1 MNTAVRAI
9 VSGLFFLFIF
19 LSGIWLSRTGRP
31 LNVGI
36 STIHKLISLAAG
48 VFLLVT
54 IHQRNRVVR
63 LSATEWI
70 AIVATGLCF
79 LGDVAS
85 GGLLNSDKPM
95 PVAVL
100 RVHQVVPVLTLL
112 STGVTL
118 YLVLGRWQD
127 VNSRKPTFSRGYAPL
142 PARQTVEV
150 GYPESDSL
158 SSGRFGGTIGN

>member
-9 VSGLFFLFIF
+9 AAGLFFLFIF

-36 STIHKLISLAAG
+36 STVHKLISLAAG

-54 IHQRNRVVR
+54 IHQRNQLVP
-63 LSATEWI
+63 LSGTEWI
-70 AIVATGLCF
+70 AIVVTGLCF
-79 LGDVAS
+79 LGTVAS
-85 GGLLNSDKPM
+85 GGLLSSDKPM

-100 RVHQVVPVLTLL
+100 RVHQIVPVLTML

-118 YLVLGRWQD
+118 VLVLGR
-127 VNSRKPTFSRGYAPL
+127 
-142 PARQTVEV
+142 
-150 GYPESDSL
+150 
-158 SSGRFGGTIGN
+158 